1 MTEIPVLGGLGAG
14 KTCTV
19 RVVVP
24 PVATEFGFAE
34 PTPERIAQLFVG
46 DELLRGFGVPSAKL
60 FALSLVSRQPLSPLS
75 AAVVFVSVGA
85 APGPS
90 KQFAA
95 PYPTKSMIA
104 GSEGHTPVNATVL
117 FTNATL
123 PEVEPTAIEPV
134 ASGVGSSSVP
144 PRPAA
149 SLIK

>member
-1 MTEIPVLGGLGAG
+1 MPVLGGLGAG
-14 KTCTV
+14 KTCTL
-19 RVVVP
+19 RVVVSP
-24 PVATEFGFAE
+24 IATEFGFAE

-95 PYPTKSMIA
+95 PYPTKSTIP
-104 GSEGHTPVNATVL
+104 GSEGQRPVNATEL
-117 FTNATL
+117 LTKATL
-123 PEVEPTAIEPV
+123 PEPAPMRIEPV

-144 PRPAA
+144 PRPVA